1 MYMRKTAHEE
11 RRVWGGENLFIRFV
25 MLGESWSLQGIVNDA
40 ISLKLRSTN
49 FRKIPRIFTIVF
61 LGKSSDFKLPEIPP
75 ELLRVFKFNLQD
87 EFHLRAIM
95 YFPSVHPSTFPDFS
109 ISRSHYFPFLYSFWH
124 IFLHILCIKGKEQLA
139 HRKKKYFEERE
150 NYLRWIIFK
159 DKEKEFSER
168 FSRSGSLAN
177 TKKGEGRKHVAV

>member
-40 ISLKLRSTN
+40 ISSKLRSTN
-49 FRKIPRIFTIVF
+49 FRKIPRISRLFFSENRATLSSPRSPRIIASLQVQPSRRVSPQSDNVF
-61 LGKSSDFKLPEIPP
+61 SIRPPLNFSWLLHLPLALFSISIFF
-75 ELLRVFKFNLQD
+75 LT
-87 EFHLRAIM
+87 
-95 YFPSVHPSTFPDFS
+95 YFPS
-109 ISRSHYFPFLYSFWH
+109 YFMY
-124 IFLHILCIKGKEQLA
+124 KGKGTA
-139 HRKKKYFEERE
+139 CTPKKKYFEERE

-159 DKEKEFSER
+159 DKKKEFSER